1 MKHVIVGTAGHID
14 HGKTTLTNALTCD
27 GNLHRL
33 IDRLKE
39 EHKRGIT
46 IELGFAE
53 LMLPNGQQASIIDV
67 PGHEKLIKHML
78 MGAAGMDLVL
88 LVIAASEGV
97 MPQTKEHLEILSL
110 LGVQRGII
118 VLTKA
123 DLVDEEWLE
132 VVREDVKEQVKGSF
146 LEDAPIVPVSPMT
159 GMGIEE
165 LKWKIV
171 EVSDSMEDHKAD
183 KPFRMPVDRVF
194 SIKGIGTVVTGTT
207 MDGDLHAG
215 ENVIIYP
222 EEKPAKVRELQ
233 HHEVK
238 QEMVNPG
245 MRIAINLAGVD
256 KKDLDKGSTVAIPGS
271 MAMTNRVAVYLTMT
285 KDAQF
290 SIKNASRIHFYQGTQ
305 ELIARIRLLD
315 TNVLNAGESGF
326 ALVMFDE
333 KMTARNLDRF
343 IIRFFSP
350 MTTIGGGVILD
361 MESPK
366 LKRGDP
372 NVLDRLRAL
381 NGSPTERVGQII
393 EDAGCS
399 LIKES
404 EMYLSSGLSAG
415 DVGNA
420 VADLMEAGKVLKIH
434 SGYITRAR
442 LNRTWMQIEE
452 LLLKFHEDQTLSEGM
467 HLGELRERVFAAT
480 PKTADAILDYFQK
493 QDKIRI
499 GSGLAALAGF
509 QTAFSPEQIAM
520 QEKLEQLYASFPLEA
535 PENEEVAE
543 GFKSDLKLF
552 RQVSARMI
560 QDGVLVALN
569 SQVTVH
575 SNLVRHALDVLRDMY
590 QESSTVTLADY
601 RNALGVSRKCAKMYL
616 DYFDAQKITKMA
628 GEARVL
634 LKKDL

>member
-1 MKHVIVGTAGHID
+1 MKHVIIGTAGHID

-27 GNLHRL
+27 GNVHRL

-78 MGAAGMDLVL
+78 MGAAGMDMVL
-88 LVIAASEGV
+88 LVVAASEGV

-110 LGVQRGII
+110 LGVKRGII
-118 VLTKA
+118 CLTKA

-132 VVREDVKEQVKGSF
+132 IVKDDVAEHVKGTF
-146 LEDAPIVPVSPMT
+146 LENAPIIPVSPMT

-165 LKWKIV
+165 LKWKII
-171 EVSDSMEDHKAD
+171 EISDSMEDHTAD

-207 MDGDLHAG
+207 MDGDLYSG

-245 MRIAINLAGVD
+245 MRIAINLAGVE
-256 KKDLDKGSTVAIPGS
+256 KKDLDKGSTIAIPGS
-271 MAMTNRVAVYLTMT
+271 ILMTNRIAVHLSLT

-290 SIKNASRIHFYQGTQ
+290 NVKNASRIHFYSGTQ
-305 ELIARIRLLD
+305 ERVAKIRLLD
-315 TNVLNAGESGF
+315 CNVLGPGESGY
-326 ALVMFDE
+326 ALIQFDE
-333 KMTARNLDRF
+333 RIAARNLDKF

-350 MTTIGGGVILD
+350 MITIGGGDILD

-372 NVLDRLRAL
+372 NVMDRLRAL
-381 NGSPTERVGQII
+381 NGSAVARVGQII
-393 EDAGCS
+393 DDAGCS

-404 EMYLSSGLSAG
+404 SMFITSGLTATQVRNS
-415 DVGNA
+415 VQE
-420 VADLMEAGKVLKIH
+420 LLESGKVVTIQG
-434 SGYITRAR
+434 GYISRSR
-442 LNRTWMQIEE
+442 LNRAWMQIEE
-452 LLLKFHEDQTLSEGM
+452 LLTNFHEDQSLAEGM

-499 GSGLAALAGF
+499 GSGVAALASF
-509 QTAFSPEQIAM
+509 QTAFSPEQVQM
-520 QEKLEQLYASFPLEA
+520 QEKLDKLYASFPLEL
-535 PENEEVAE
+535 PENDEVA
-543 GFKSDLKLF
+543 GDFQNSMKLYK
-552 RQVSARMI
+552 QVLARMV
-560 QDGVLVALN
+560 QDGTLVAIN
-569 SQVTVH
+569 SAVTAH
-575 SNLVRHALDVLRDMY
+575 SKTVRQALDVLLGMY
-590 QESSTVTLADY
+590 KESDSVTLGDY
-601 RNALGVSRKCAKMYL
+601 RSTLGVSRKCAKMYL
-616 DYFDAQKITKMA
+616 DYFDAQKITKMV

-634 LKKDL
+634 LKKDI